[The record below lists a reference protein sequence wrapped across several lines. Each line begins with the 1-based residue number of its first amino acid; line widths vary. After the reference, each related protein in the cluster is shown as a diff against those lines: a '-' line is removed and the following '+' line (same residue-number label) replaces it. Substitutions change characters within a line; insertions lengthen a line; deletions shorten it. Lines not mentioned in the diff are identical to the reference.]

1 VVAHQREIQL
11 TSFKFFATRTLTCHK
26 RILIRFCVWSRVLNS
41 ELEAHLRRSV
51 NFPSPPGVATH
62 IIELAQDPEIEMGK
76 VAKAL
81 SMDSALSSKVL
92 RIANSPLYAQRRKSE
107 NLRQALVV
115 LGLNAT
121 LTLALSFSLVKSL
134 RGSKPNGL
142 NYKFYWRRALL
153 AATAARALGDAMRQT
168 LAEEIFLAALL
179 QDVGMLALDQA
190 APELYRDGE
199 QLQRDHAA
207 LAEHEKKRL
216 QADHAHVGG
225 WLMRTWNLPE
235 RLCHAIENSHHVEL
249 SCSAHP
255 AGIFDRCV
263 ALSGPVADLFL
274 LDPEQRQFAET
285 ALCAERS
292 LGLDRMAFGQVL
304 GTIGSMIPETEAIFE
319 SELLSKQHPDLI
331 LEQAREVLML
341 RSLHALREINTL
353 RSNAES
359 PSSSLEL
366 EEETRRD
373 TLTGVYNRA
382 YLEQFLARE
391 FDNSTRHKWPLSV
404 AYVDLDNFK
413 QLNDSFGHQA
423 GDRVLQ
429 ATARI
434 LRGNTRETDLIA
446 RHGGE
451 EFVVVLPATDAETAH
466 SICERIVMAFRNT
479 GHVVGS
485 HHAKVTVSIGSATHG
500 GQIQFNNYNDF
511 VKAADQALYTAK
523 SRGRNRSVPFDRQLS
538 GAVARGG

>member
-1 VVAHQREIQL
+1 MTVGALPVNPEI
-11 TSFKFFATRTLTCHK
+11 
-26 RILIRFCVWSRVLNS
+26 
-41 ELEAHLRRSV
+41 EAKLRRLV

-62 IIELAQDPEIEMGK
+62 IIELAQDPDIEMGK

-81 SMDSALSSKVL
+81 SMDSALSTKVL

-134 RGSKPNGL
+134 RGGKSNGL
-142 NYKFYWRRALL
+142 NYGLYWRRALL
-153 AATAARALGDAMRQT
+153 AATAARALADAMHQT

-179 QDVGMLALDQA
+179 QDVGMLALDMA
-190 APELYRDGE
+190 LPDLYAESERVQRNHGALIE
-199 QLQRDHAA
+199 Q
-207 LAEHEKKRL
+207 EKKRL
-216 QADHAHVGG
+216 QVDHAHIGG
-225 WLMRTWNLPE
+225 WLMEGWHLPD
-235 RLCHAIENSHHVEL
+235 RLHRAITRSHQLDL
-249 SCSAHP
+249 SFSAEP
-255 AGIFDRCV
+255 AQIFDRCV

-292 LGLDRMAFGQVL
+292 LGLDKMAFGQVL

-353 RSNAES
+353 RASADAPQAQS
-359 PSSSLEL
+359 IEL

-373 TLTGVYNRA
+373 ALTGVYNRG

-391 FDNSTRHKWPLSV
+391 FDTSSRHKWPLSV
-404 AYVDLDNFK
+404 AFIDLDNFK
-413 QLNDSFGHQA
+413 LLNENFGHQA

-446 RHGGE
+446 RYGGE
-451 EFVVVLPATDAETAH
+451 EFVVVLPATDADTAH

-485 HHAKVTVSIGSATHG
+485 HHAKVTVSIGCATHG
-500 GQIQFNNYNDF
+500 AQIQFPNYSDF
-511 VKAADQALYTAK
+511 IKAADQALYTAK
-523 SRGRNRSVPFDRQLS
+523 LRGRNRSVPFDRQLAVPLAKS
-538 GAVARGG
+538 G

>member
-1 VVAHQREIQL
+1 M
-11 TSFKFFATRTLTCHK
+11 
-26 RILIRFCVWSRVLNS
+26 
-41 ELEAHLRRSV
+41 SV

-62 IIELAQDPEIEMGK
+62 IIQLAQDPDIEMGK

-81 SMDSALSSKVL
+81 SMDSALSTKIL

-134 RGSKPNGL
+134 RGGKSNGL
-142 NYKFYWRRALL
+142 DYNLYWRRALL
-153 AATAARALGDAMRQT
+153 AATAARALADVMHHA

-179 QDVGMLALDQA
+179 QDVGMLALDRGM
-190 APELYRDGE
+190 PDLYAGIDG
-199 QLQRDHAA
+199 LQRDHAA
-207 LAEHEKKRL
+207 FAAHERKRL
-216 QADHAHVGG
+216 QLDHAKIGG
-225 WLMRTWNLPE
+225 RLMESWNLPE
-235 RLCHAIENSHHVEL
+235 RLHRAIANSHQQEMSV
-249 SCSAHP
+249 STDP
-255 AGIFDRCV
+255 AQVFDRCV

-274 LDPEQRQFAET
+274 LDPEHRQFAET
-285 ALCAERS
+285 ALRVERS
-292 LGLDRMAFGQVL
+292 LGLDKMAFGQVL

-319 SELLSKQHPDLI
+319 TDLLAKQHPELI

-353 RSNAES
+353 RVAAADSTTRA
-359 PSSSLEL
+359 LEL

-373 TLTGVYNRA
+373 SLTGVYNRA
-382 YLEQFLARE
+382 YLDQFLSRE

-404 AYVDLDNFK
+404 AFADLDNFK
-413 QLNDSFGHQA
+413 FINDNFGHQA
-423 GDRVLQ
+423 GDRILQ

-446 RHGGE
+446 RYGGE
-451 EFVVVLPATDAETAH
+451 EFVVVLPATDADTAR
-466 SICERIVMAFRNT
+466 SICERIVLAFRNT
-479 GHVVGS
+479 GHVIGS
-485 HHAKVTVSIGSATHG
+485 DHAKVTISIGYATHG
-500 GQIQFNNYNDF
+500 AQTHFGNVQDF

-523 SRGRNRSVPFDRQLS
+523 MRGRNRSVLFERQAS
-538 GAVARGG
+538 GSIARIG

>member
-1 VVAHQREIQL
+1 
-11 TSFKFFATRTLTCHK
+11 
-26 RILIRFCVWSRVLNS
+26 LIRFALEPRLNS
-41 ELEAHLRRSV
+41 EIEAHLRLSV

-81 SMDSALSSKVL
+81 SMDSALSTKVL

-134 RGSKPNGL
+134 RGGKSNGL

-153 AATAARALGDAMRQT
+153 AATAARALGDAMRQS

-190 APELYRDGE
+190 MPDLYRNGE
-199 QLQRDHAA
+199 KLQRDHAA

-216 QADHAHVGG
+216 QVDHAHVGG
-225 WLMRTWNLPE
+225 WLMRNWHLPE
-235 RLCHAIENSHHVEL
+235 RLYRAIEHSHQL
-249 SCSAHP
+249 DLTPSTDSAR
-255 AGIFDRCV
+255 IFDRCV

-274 LDPEQRQFAET
+274 LEPEQRPFAET

-292 LGLDRMAFGQVL
+292 LGLDKMAFGQVL
-304 GTIGSMIPETEAIFE
+304 GTIGAMIPETEAIFDA
-319 SELLSKQHPDLI
+319 ELLSKQHPEMI

-353 RSNAES
+353 RASTDAA
-359 PSSSLEL
+359 PAPGLEL

-373 TLTGVYNRA
+373 ALTGVYNRG

-391 FDNSTRHKWPLSV
+391 FENSTRHKWPLSV
-404 AYVDLDNFK
+404 AFVDLDNFK
-413 QLNDSFGHQA
+413 QINESFGQQA

-485 HHAKVTVSIGSATHG
+485 HHAKVTVSIGCATHG
-500 GQIQFNNYNDF
+500 NQIQFVNYTDF

-523 SRGRNRSVPFDRQLS
+523 SRGRNRSVPFDRHLPE
-538 GAVARGG
+538 AAAR